1 VLLSARCIMSLTGSS
16 YGYAK
21 ARTSTIDLLSVSSS
35 EPDTSEDKTGGKDG
49 LTPPLK
55 STGLEM
61 EEEEEEEDDDDSVF
75 FVEME
80 NNMQWCTVNLVITS
94 PTTGKGKGHPRKRK
108 RRTKTKRKGS
118 HCQMRT
124 RIQWRKSDRMRQV
137 LIIRNGMSSIILL
150 SPNIKKHDS
159 MILHPGVES
168 TTGFNMPRAKLAST
182 TTS

>member
-1 VLLSARCIMSLTGSS
+1 MSSTGSS

-35 EPDTSEDKTGGKDG
+35 EPDTSDDKTGGKDG

-55 STGLEM
+55 STGLET
-61 EEEEEEEDDDDSVF
+61 EEEEEEEERGGRRQRF
-75 FVEME
+75 FCGNGEQYAAVYGKSC
-80 NNMQWCTVNLVITS
+80 NNKSDN
-94 PTTGKGKGHPRKRK
+94 GKRIGHPRKRK

-137 LIIRNGMSSIILL
+137 LVIRNGMSSIILL